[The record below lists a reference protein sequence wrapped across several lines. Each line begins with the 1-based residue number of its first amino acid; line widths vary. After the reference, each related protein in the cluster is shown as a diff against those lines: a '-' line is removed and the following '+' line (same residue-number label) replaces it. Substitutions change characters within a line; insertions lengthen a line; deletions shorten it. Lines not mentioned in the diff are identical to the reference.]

1 MAVSRTSIKLDINYS
16 FDKVIFLLLFIYSF
30 SFTDIYIILPM
41 SSKGPDIKMFLAF
54 FLKKKLQILYKA
66 PLVYHNSDY

>member
-30 SFTDIYIILPM
+30 SFTDTYIILTM
-41 SSKGPDIKMFLAF
+41 SSKGPDIKMFSAF
-54 FLKKKLQILYKA
+54 
-66 PLVYHNSDY
+66 

>member
-30 SFTDIYIILPM
+30 SFTDTYIILPM
-41 SSKGPDIKMFLAF
+41 SSKGPHIKMISA
-54 FLKKKLQILYKA
+54 LKKKNTSNFI
-66 PLVYHNSDY
+66 

>member
-30 SFTDIYIILPM
+30 SFTNIYIILPM

-54 FLKKKLQILYKA
+54 FLKKNFKFYIKLL
-66 PLVYHNSDY
+66 